1 MEPITSSEWYERLQA
16 NPESYAN
23 IAMQL
28 QSKLR
33 MMQQRI
39 DQLTTVSPKE
49 RLHRLQEWFTLYL
62 GDIPIYEIL
71 TQTEIGQLI
80 GIRRETVNRLLREQI
95 KRGKINTSFFA
106 YCKLVAGP
114 KNS

>member
-1 MEPITSSEWYERLQA
+1 MKTEVEPIISNEWYDKLQA
-16 NPESYAN
+16 NPASYEN
-23 IAMQL
+23 IAIQL

-80 GIRRETVNRLLREQI
+80 GVRRETVNRLLREQ
-95 KRGKINTSFFA
+95 A
-106 YCKLVAGP
+106 
-114 KNS
+114 KNEVK

>member
-95 KRGKINTSFFA
+95 KNEVK
-106 YCKLVAGP
+106 
-114 KNS
+114 

>member
-1 MEPITSSEWYERLQA
+1 MQISLCNTVKIKNDAATYRPIDDRL
-16 NPESYAN
+16 S
-23 IAMQL
+23 
-28 QSKLR
+28 
-33 MMQQRI
+33 
-39 DQLTTVSPKE
+39 KE

-95 KRGKINTSFFA
+95 KTR
-106 YCKLVAGP
+106 
-114 KNS
+114 